1 MINKILIITILCL
14 IIPYTFAKNNRII
27 IASTTSTHDTGLLDH
42 INKVFENKFNIQ
54 TSVLSLGSGQA
65 ITMAKNGEVDI
76 ILVHDTSAEIDFVK
90 NGYGLKRYQLMYN
103 DYILVGPKDDDD
115 NCVSIEKTLSKIKNN
130 KLLFISRGDK
140 SGTNIKEISLWNRI
154 EFDTKIPTLWY
165 RKIGQGMG
173 GTLIMTNEL
182 NAYTLSDR
190 GTWIAFN
197 RKKNIKIICENK
209 PPLLNQ
215 YGIIGVNK
223 KINPRI
229 NSLQAKKYID
239 WIISDEGK
247 KLINGFKVKN
257 KQLFFFN
264 HH

>member
-14 IIPYTFAKNNRII
+14 IISYTFAENNKII

-42 INKVFENKFNIQ
+42 INKEFEKKFNIH
-54 TSVLSLGSGQA
+54 TTVLSLGSGQA

-76 ILVHDTSAEIDFVK
+76 ILVHDPSAEIEFVK
-90 NGYGLKRYQLMYN
+90 NGYGIKRYKLMYN
-103 DYILVGPKDDDD
+103 DYILVGPKYDDD
-115 NCVSIEKTLSKIKNN
+115 NCVSIEKTFSKIKNN

-140 SGTNIKEISLWNRI
+140 SGTNIKEILLWNNI
-154 EFDTKIPTLWY
+154 LFDTEISTSWY

-173 GTLIMTNEL
+173 GTLIMANEL

-209 PPLLNQ
+209 PPLVNQ
-215 YGIIGVNK
+215 YGIIAVNEN
-223 KINPRI
+223 INERI
-229 NSLQAKKYID
+229 NSLEAQKYID

-247 KLINGFKVKN
+247 KLINGFKIKD